1 MASSETGDKDI
12 RKIGQNLANYAVDSA
27 DLKVILDAIHP
38 EVRINRVSL
47 EYEIKLLKIISI
59 GWGLTFFLAENPEK
73 EVLTSTYWTAI
84 NLFSRDLSATAS
96 TAVSK
101 NIDYFTILKERT
113 NLYVSEL
120 SRNSKITDP
129 VTVIGPKFA
138 ELCGEMDN
146 VHIVMVGNRA
156 FSYSLKAVRDYLES
170 IEYL

>member
-1 MASSETGDKDI
+1 MASSEIGDKNI
-12 RKIGQNLANYAVDSA
+12 RKIGENLANYAVDGA

-38 EVRINRVSL
+38 EVRINRILL
-47 EYEIKLLKIISI
+47 EYEIKLLKIISV
-59 GWGLTFFLAENPEK
+59 GWGLTFFLAENSEK
-73 EVLTSTYWTAI
+73 GALTTAYWTAI
-84 NLFSRDLSATAS
+84 NFVSRDLSAAAS

-138 ELCGEMDN
+138 ELCGDMEN
-146 VHIVMVGNRA
+146 VHIVMAGNRA

-170 IEYL
+170 IEEL